1 MRANWG
7 KERIKTMDNTAD
19 IKKAVNELTTVAKE
33 LNKTLQ
39 EINKSIQK
47 LSK

>member
-19 IKKAVNELTTVAKE
+19 IKNELTTVAKE